1 MLERARAD
9 AASVIPLRPPR
20 RANSRS
26 VSRRVQS
33 DAPEDDLRLVNNKSP
48 KGTGKTEYLRGIL
61 ANYPSVL
68 LVGHR
73 RALIRQSCTRLN
85 LACYLELGEAR
96 LARGPPSAS
105 TASRDCRTATG

>member
-1 MLERARAD
+1 MPTAEACPG
-9 AASVIPLRPPR
+9 VF
-20 RANSRS
+20 
-26 VSRRVQS
+26 S
-33 DAPEDDLRLVNNKSP
+33 DAPEDDLRLVKSR

-85 LACYLELGEAR
+85 LACYLELGEGSAR
-96 LARGPPSAS
+96 SRATPASAS
-105 TASRDCRTATG
+105 AWTASRDCRTATG